1 MGTVSRIWLALA
13 GFLAVAGVVYGLTS
27 HEVAGAPLLLVGG
40 ATLAYLGLVLGS
52 EARRAARPGGSEASS
67 EAEAGAGPGA
77 PLEVPHVGPTIWPF
91 GFSIAAVL
99 LAVGFIVSRWI
110 LIVGVLAFAVS
121 AAGWLRDVAH
131 GHAHAGDS

>member
-1 MGTVSRIWLALA
+1 MGIVSKIWLALA

-40 ATLAYLGLVLGS
+40 GTFAYLGLVLAS
-52 EARRAARPGGSEASS
+52 QARRAERPGGSEASS
-67 EAEAGAGPGA
+67 DAAEGAGPGT
-77 PLEVPHVGPTIWPF
+77 PLEVPHVAPTIWPF

-121 AAGWLRDVAH
+121 AAGWLRDVTH
-131 GHAHAGDS
+131 GHAPAADS

>member
-1 MGTVSRIWLALA
+1 MGTVSKIWLALA

-40 ATLAYLGLVLGS
+40 GTFAYLGLVLGTQ
-52 EARRAARPGGSEASS
+52 ARRAERPGGSEASS
-67 EAEAGAGPGA
+67 EADGAGPGA
-77 PLEVPHVGPTIWPF
+77 PLEVPHVGPTIWPL

-110 LIVGVLAFAVS
+110 
-121 AAGWLRDVAH
+121 
-131 GHAHAGDS
+131 